1 MFQEGAALQ
10 VGLQNAKNRFHRK
23 LRSHK
28 ISAWTENCPVPIT
41 GSILFLGPIDR
52 CQPEPAA
59 RATDMAM
66 AMAVAVAGANLSRGR
81 DHRRKIHFFLLAQL
95 KRTL

>member
-10 VGLQNAKNRFHRK
+10 VGLHNAKNRFDGK

-41 GSILFLGPIDR
+41 RSISFPGPTNR

-66 AMAVAVAGANLSRGR
+66 AVAVAVAGANLSRGQ
-81 DHRRKIHFFLLAQL
+81 DHRRKIQFFLLAQL

>member
-1 MFQEGAALQ
+1 M
-10 VGLQNAKNRFHRK
+10 GLQNAKNRFDRK

-28 ISAWTENCPVPIT
+28 ISAWTENCPVPINR
-41 GSILFLGPIDR
+41 SISFFGPIDR

-66 AMAVAVAGANLSRGR
+66 AVAVAVAVAGANLSRGWN
-81 DHRRKIHFFLLAQL
+81 HRGKNSILSISP
-95 KRTL
+95 T

>member
-1 MFQEGAALQ
+1 MLQEGAALQ
-10 VGLQNAKNRFHRK
+10 LGLQNAKNRLDRK

-66 AMAVAVAGANLSRGR
+66 AVAVAGANLSRGWN
-81 DHRRKIHFFLLAQL
+81 HRGKNSILSISP
-95 KRTL
+95 T